1 MSRTSKRVR
10 HSSVRAEEAAAAAAE
25 KQSPITHDSNIGRK
39 MADLF
44 IFGKFLH
51 RFFKYSSEFW
61 VLNFF
66 QIMDG
71 IFQQLMQRHVML
83 KNIRCQLGRSR

>member
-10 HSSVRAEEAAAAAAE
+10 HSSVRAEEAAAAAE
-25 KQSPITHDSNIGRK
+25 EQTPMTHDSNIGRK

-51 RFFKYSSEFW
+51 GF
-61 VLNFF
+61 
-66 QIMDG
+66 
-71 IFQQLMQRHVML
+71 
-83 KNIRCQLGRSR
+83 

>member
-10 HSSVRAEEAAAAAAE
+10 HSSVRAEEAAAAAAAAE
-25 KQSPITHDSNIGRK
+25 EQTPITHDSNIGRK

-51 RFFKYSSEFW
+51 RFFKRF
-61 VLNFF
+61 
-66 QIMDG
+66 
-71 IFQQLMQRHVML
+71 
-83 KNIRCQLGRSR
+83 